1 MMYVLNKSIIVKP
14 ALAFLL
20 LGLALLAGIYTV
32 RSTSAATKLNALTKS
47 FHSAALSSR
56 FQNCDSEQEPNET
69 LATANSTPIPGRRC
83 GTVKVGDATGGDK
96 GIVMEYNP
104 VLKDK
109 IEDLFVFT
117 VGKDETKSV
126 GVTLTFNNPAAD
138 LDLMLF
144 RDTGPGN
151 NPEPI
156 AVSATNALTERFIC
170 DGVTFPILREGTYY
184 IGVSAFDGSSVTPPV
199 EYTLTTTLN
208 PVAPPPTITRIV
220 PDAAS
225 VGTGPFS
232 LTITGTNFFDQQ
244 SKVSVNG
251 VLRSPIFISNMQLV
265 VFLTATDVA
274 IPGILSISVVN
285 PDLLGGK
292 SNSVPFTIT
301 TSDPEVEPNETPN
314 DATLLLAPGKRVG
327 NVAVGDAATTVVQ
340 FPGGQSDPVED
351 LFSVNLLQAS
361 RLDLLLAGSNG
372 QANLALYLL
381 KEKQGST
388 ELESLGNSRLSGTVQ
403 RITTPNLL
411 APGRYLV
418 GVSAVSGASPYTIE
432 ARIPGNRLMQV
443 VTSSAAPN
451 SSVTVPILFY
461 SEGNENSLNFSLKF
475 DPSLL
480 SNPQITLGS
489 DTSTGTLNIDGSQL
503 ALGRIGVRLA
513 LPQGQRFGSGARE
526 AAKVGFSIKPNP
538 GVGATVI
545 EFGDDPV
552 VRGMVDVNGNAV
564 IGTYAAGNVIITP
577 GFEGDVAPRPLGDG
591 AITIADWT
599 QIGRFVSGLDTP
611 ADSSEFQRADC
622 APRGTLG
629 DGKLTISDW
638 VMAGRI
644 ASGLESLVP
653 AGGPSAPVPSSLTFE
668 KNVEANTFFSN
679 TVQQQART
687 IRAVPATFNRGQENV
702 LSIELNSQGN
712 ENAWGFSV
720 NFDTT
725 QLSFVRATLGADAQ
739 IASLN
744 VNPAQIAQ
752 GRVGIGMALSSGQT
766 LAAGPRQILTLTFT
780 VPASSSVNSTTV
792 SFGDQPIAREVV
804 DATANVLPT
813 VHAPGVIT
821 LQPQINQAPSLTSLN
836 PGTVLVGGG
845 DFMLTIN
852 GNNFISGAVTRVTI
866 DGVTSERFTN
876 VVSSTQLT
884 ASILAQDI
892 AETGTISVSVQNPQP
907 GGGTSNSLN
916 INIVNPAPTI
926 TTISPTSAAL
936 NGQALILTVN
946 GTNFV
951 PGASVQWNGS
961 NRITTFLSS
970 TQLSAQIPASDLTTA
985 GKPIVRVVNPAPGG
999 GTSNSVEFTVAS
1011 PAGIPRITTINPT
1024 TVQSDNPGFTL
1035 TVNGS
1040 NFAPQSVVRI
1050 NGNALPTTFVSNTQL
1065 TAQVSTSDIVTAGNT
1080 SITVFTAPP
1089 GGGTSN
1095 AAILLITTPPNPVP
1109 EITALNPSSVISG
1122 GQDFTLTVTG
1132 NKFVSASV
1140 VRLNGQARL
1149 TTFISSTELRATI
1162 LAGDIANGGTAVI
1175 TVFNPTP
1182 GGGISN
1188 ALPLTVNFAP
1198 PVIILLSP
1206 SSAVSGG
1213 AAFDLTVTGTN
1224 FAPGSVVRWNGQDRP
1239 TTVDSVTQLTARIPA
1254 SDIATAGMAAVTV
1267 FSPLPGGGVSN
1278 AVTFTINDATK
1289 PVPRISNINPSG
1301 ALVGG
1306 PAFPLIVTGTNF
1318 LPDSVVRWNGQS
1330 RPTTFAN
1337 STQLTA
1343 QIPASD
1349 LASVGTATVT
1359 VFTPPAGGGESN
1371 SLTFTIAPPPNPVPT
1386 ITSLDPAS
1394 VGIGS
1399 GTFTLTVNG
1408 TGFVAASVVQF
1419 NGANRPTTFVSDKKL
1434 TAQLSAADV
1443 ATAGSA
1449 TIRVVSPEPG
1459 GGASNEFT
1467 LPIVNP
1473 VPAITSLVPSV
1484 VARGSSGFTLTVNGT
1499 GFVQGAQI
1507 AVNGVKRL
1515 TSFDSNTQLSTQINA
1530 SEVANLGSLS
1540 IQVVNPLPGGG
1551 ASNAVALP
1559 IRDRNPLPRLNG
1571 LSPDTVLAG
1580 GPAFTLVLTGTGFG
1594 ADSVV
1599 RVNGADRTTNFVSET
1614 TLAAQI
1620 TAADIAVGAALTINV
1635 FNPLPG
1641 GGMSN
1646 PLTLNVNNPVPRI
1659 TSVSPDV
1666 VAAGGA
1672 EFMLLVNGVNFV
1684 STSVVRFNGVPVP
1697 TTFVTSSQL
1706 TAQIPA
1712 AVIATGGVAMVVVF
1726 NPPPAGGTS
1735 NAVNFS
1741 ITNPTPVITGINPTQ
1756 VVAGSG
1762 PVTLVVSGGGFVP
1775 GSIVRVNNADRQTT
1789 FINGNQ
1795 LSATVTEAD
1804 IANGGTL
1811 TITVL
1816 NTAPGGGTSN
1826 GVMLQVNNPAPE
1838 LTQLVPNSIAI
1849 GSGAF
1854 TLKINGNGFVPSS
1867 VVQWNGAPRPTTF
1880 VSATQVTI
1888 PVSASEI
1895 SSLGTVMIT
1904 VINPAPGGG
1913 TSNPQLFRI
1922 VTTNPLPFLLGLSP
1936 SSAVAGSG
1944 GFTLTVNG
1952 ENFVPNSVVNWNG
1965 SPRPT
1970 TFVSSIELS
1979 AQITAA
1985 DVASQG
1991 VATVK
1996 VVNPPPGGGTSEIL
2010 TFAINPPNPVPVLT
2024 GLVPT
2029 IIAAGSPA
2037 FTLTVNGSK
2046 FVPGS
2051 AVQVNGSLR
2060 PTVFGSATQLF
2071 AQLSAADVANVGTVA
2086 ITVVNPTPGGGTSN
2100 SLALTI
2106 GAAGNPVPAITSLN
2120 PPVGVVGDSS
2130 FTLTVNGTNFVP
2142 GAVVLFNGNVL
2153 STSFVSP
2160 TQLTAIV
2167 TDGDVANPGT
2177 ADVTVYNPGP
2187 GGGTS
2192 NIVPFPIAAVNCQV
2206 ICFQSPLYYVINI
2219 NRLPQ
2224 GYVIIGG
2231 TNYNNPVPI
2240 QTNLTDVRR
2249 ALRGGVDPMAQLNQ
2263 HYVAAQVSLA
2273 AVGSGIL
2280 SGAMGSPLVCYGI
2293 NFDTATL
2300 NNGFVLSKITLLRDL
2315 LAQARL
2321 AIIENRTDD
2330 MVKLAE
2336 VLHLLNGDSPSSKCQ

>member
-1 MMYVLNKSIIVKP
+1 MKYVLNKSIIVKS

-20 LGLALLAGIYTV
+20 LGLALFAGVYAV
-32 RSTSAATKLNALTKS
+32 RSTSAAAKLNALTNAY
-47 FHSAALSSR
+47 HSVALSSR
-56 FQNCDSEQEPNET
+56 FQNCDPEQEPNET
-69 LATANSTPIPGRRC
+69 LATANPISIPGRRC

-96 GIVMEYNP
+96 GVVMEYNP

-109 IEDLFVFT
+109 VEDLFVFT

-126 GVTLTFNNPAAD
+126 DVTLTFNNPAAD

-144 RDTGPGN
+144 KDTGAGKQ
-151 NPEPI
+151 PEPI
-156 AVSATNALTERFIC
+156 AVSAGNTLTERL
-170 DGVTFPILREGTYY
+170 TPIPMLTEGTYY

-199 EYTLTTTLN
+199 EYTLTALLN
-208 PVAPPPTITRIV
+208 SVSPPPTITRIT

-225 VGTGPFS
+225 VGSGPFS
-232 LTITGTNFFDQQ
+232 LTIIGTNFFDQQ
-244 SKVSVNG
+244 SKVTVNN
-251 VLRSPIFISNMQLV
+251 VTRSPIFISTTQLV
-265 VFLTATDVA
+265 LFLTAADVA
-274 IPGILSISVVN
+274 TPGILSISVVN
-285 PDLLGGK
+285 PEALGGK
-292 SNSVPFTIT
+292 SNPVPFTIT

-314 DATLLLAPGKRVG
+314 DATLLLAPGKRIG

-340 FPGGQSDPVED
+340 FPGGQSDPIED
-351 LFSVNLLQAS
+351 LFAVNLLQAS
-361 RLDLLLAGSNG
+361 RLDLSLTGSNG

-381 KEKQGST
+381 KEKPGTS

-403 RITTPNLL
+403 HITTPNLL

-432 ARIPGNRLMQV
+432 AKVPGNRLMQV

-451 SSVTVPILFY
+451 SSVTAPILFY
-461 SEGNENSLNFSLKF
+461 SEGNESSLNFSLKF

-480 SNPQITLGS
+480 NTPQITLGS
-489 DTSTGTLNIDGSQL
+489 DTTTGTLNIDTSQV
-503 ALGRIGVRLA
+503 ALGRVGVRLA
-513 LPQGQRFGSGARE
+513 LQQGQRFGSGARE
-526 AAKVGFSIKPNP
+526 IAKVSFAIKPSP
-538 GVGATVI
+538 GVGATVV

-552 VRGMVDVNGNAV
+552 VRGIVDVNGNSVVGA
-564 IGTYAAGNVIITP
+564 YASGNVIITP
-577 GFEGDVAPRPLGDG
+577 GFEGDVSPRPLGDG
-591 AITIADWT
+591 VISIADWT

-629 DGKLTISDW
+629 DGRLTIADW

-644 ASGLESLVP
+644 ASGLETLVA
-653 AGGPSAPVPSSLTFE
+653 AGGPSAPVPASLAFE
-668 KNVEANTFFSN
+668 KKVETKAVFSN
-679 TVQQQART
+679 AEQQQTRT

-744 VNPAQIAQ
+744 VNSAQIAQ
-752 GRVGIGMALSSGQT
+752 GRIGIGMALSSGQT
-766 LAAGPRQILTLTFT
+766 LVAGARQILTMTFN

-813 VHAPGVIT
+813 AYTPGVIT
-821 LQPQINQAPSLTSLN
+821 LQPQINQSPNLTSLN

-845 DFMLTIN
+845 DFMLTVN
-852 GNNFISGAVTRVTI
+852 GNNFISGAVARITI
-866 DGVTSERFTN
+866 DGVSSERFTN
-876 VVSSTQLT
+876 IDSATQLT
-884 ASILAQDI
+884 VTILAQDI
-892 AETGTISVSVQNPQP
+892 AETGTISISVQNPPP

-916 INIVNPAPTI
+916 INVINPAPTI

-936 NGQALILTVN
+936 NGQALVLTVN

-951 PGASVQWNGS
+951 PGANVQWNGS

-970 TQLSAQIPASDLTTA
+970 TQLSAQIPASDLTSA
-985 GKPIVRVVNPAPGG
+985 GKPTVRVVNPAPGG
-999 GTSNSVEFTVAS
+999 GTSNSVEFTVAA
-1011 PAGIPRITTINPT
+1011 PAGIPRISSINPT

-1035 TVNGS
+1035 VVNGS
-1040 NFAPQSVVRI
+1040 NFVQSSVVRI

-1065 TAQVSTSDIVTAGNT
+1065 TAQVSTSDIATAGNA

-1109 EITALNPSSVISG
+1109 EITALNPGSVTSG

-1132 NKFVSASV
+1132 SKFVSASV
-1140 VRLNGQARL
+1140 VRINGQARQ
-1149 TTFISSTELRATI
+1149 TTFISPTELRATI
-1162 LAGDIANGGTAVI
+1162 LATDIANGGTAIV

-1182 GGGISN
+1182 GGGASN
-1188 ALPLTVNFAP
+1188 ALPLAINFAP
-1198 PVIILLSP
+1198 PVIVLLSP
-1206 SSAVSGG
+1206 SSAVAGNQ
-1213 AAFDLTVTGTN
+1213 AFDLTVTGTN

-1239 TTVDSVTQLTARIPA
+1239 TTVESVTQLTARIPA
-1254 SDIATAGMAAVTV
+1254 SDIATAGTATITV
-1267 FSPLPGGGVSN
+1267 FSPPPGGGLSN
-1278 AVTFTINDATK
+1278 AVTFTINEATK
-1289 PVPRISNINPSG
+1289 PLPRISNISPSSG
-1301 ALVGG
+1301 LVGG
-1306 PAFPLIVTGTNF
+1306 ATFPLIVTGTNF
-1318 LPDSVVRWNGQS
+1318 FPDSVVRWNGQP
-1330 RPTTFAN
+1330 RPTTFTN

-1349 LASVGTATVT
+1349 LANAGTAIVT

-1371 SLTFTIAPPPNPVPT
+1371 SLTFTISPPPNPVPA
-1386 ITSLDPAS
+1386 ITSLDPVS
-1394 VGIGS
+1394 VGIGT
-1399 GTFTLTVNG
+1399 GPLTLTVNG

-1419 NGANRPTTFVSDKKL
+1419 NGANRPTMFVSATKL
-1434 TAQLSAADV
+1434 TAQISAADV

-1449 TIRVVSPEPG
+1449 AIRVVSPEPG

-1484 VARGSSGFTLTVNGT
+1484 VARGSAGFTLTVNGT

-1515 TSFDSNTQLSTQINA
+1515 SSFESSTQVATQIA
-1530 SEVANLGSLS
+1530 AAEVANLGSLS

-1559 IRDRNPLPRLNG
+1559 IRDRNPLPRLNT

-1580 GPAFTLVLTGTGFG
+1580 GPAFTLVVTGTGFG
-1594 ADSVV
+1594 SDSVV
-1599 RVNGADRTTNFVSET
+1599 RVNGSDRTTNFVSET

-1620 TAADIAVGAALTINV
+1620 SAADIAVGAALTINV

-1659 TSVSPDV
+1659 TSISPDST
-1666 VAAGGA
+1666 AAGGA
-1672 EFMLLVNGVNFV
+1672 EFMLLVNGANFV
-1684 STSVVRFNGVPVP
+1684 GTSVVRFNGVSVP

-1712 AVIATGGVAMVVVF
+1712 GTIATGGVAPVVVF

-1741 ITNPTPVITGINPTQ
+1741 ITNPMPAITGINPGQ
-1756 VVAGSG
+1756 VIAGSG
-1762 PVTLVVSGGGFVP
+1762 PFTLMITGGGFVP
-1775 GSIVRVNNADRQTT
+1775 GSIVRVNNADRPTT
-1789 FINGNQ
+1789 FVSGSQ
-1795 LSATVTEAD
+1795 LTAGVTGTD

-1811 TITVL
+1811 NITVF
-1816 NTAPGGGTSN
+1816 NVAPGGGTSN
-1826 GVMLQVNNPAPE
+1826 GVTLQVTNPVPE
-1838 LTQLVPNSIAI
+1838 LTQLVPNSIAV

-1867 VVQWNGAPRPTTF
+1867 VVLWNGAARPTTF
-1880 VSATQVTI
+1880 VNSAQVTI
-1888 PVSASEI
+1888 PVSAAEI
-1895 SSLGTVMIT
+1895 SSLGTVTIT
-1904 VINPAPGGG
+1904 VTNPAPGGG
-1913 TSNPQLFRI
+1913 TSNPQIFRI
-1922 VTTNPLPFLLGLSP
+1922 VTTNPLPILLSLSP
-1936 SSAVAGSG
+1936 NSAIAGSG
-1944 GFTLTVNG
+1944 GFTLTVKG
-1952 ENFVPNSVVNWNG
+1952 ENFVPNAVVNWNG

-1970 TFVSSIELS
+1970 TFVSSVELS
-1979 AQITAA
+1979 AQITTA
-1985 DVASQG
+1985 DVISQG
-1991 VATVK
+1991 VVSVT
-1996 VVNPPPGGGTSEIL
+1996 VVNPAPGGGTSETL

-2029 IIAAGSPA
+2029 VIAAGSPG

-2046 FVPGS
+2046 FVSG
-2051 AVQVNGSLR
+2051 AVVQVNGSPR
-2060 PTVFGSATQLF
+2060 PTTFGNATQLF
-2071 AQLSAADVANVGTVA
+2071 AQISAADIANVGALV
-2086 ITVVNPTPGGGTSN
+2086 ITAVNPGPGGGQSS
-2100 SLALTI
+2100 SLTLTVS
-2106 GAAGNPVPAITSLN
+2106 AAGNPIPVITGLN
-2120 PPVGVVGDSS
+2120 PPVGVVGDSA
-2130 FTLTVNGTNFVP
+2130 FILTVSGTNFVP
-2142 GAVVLFNGNVL
+2142 GAAVLFNGNVL

-2160 TQLTAIV
+2160 TQLTALV
-2167 TDGDVANPGT
+2167 TDADVANPGT
-2177 ADVTVYNPGP
+2177 ADITVYNPGP
-2187 GGGTS
+2187 GGGIS
-2192 NIVPFPIAAVNCQV
+2192 NIVPFPITALNCQV
-2206 ICFQSPLYYVINI
+2206 ICFQSSLYYVINI

-2263 HYVAAQVSLA
+2263 QYVAAQVSLA

-2280 SGAMGSPLVCYGI
+2280 SGAMSSPLICYGI

-2300 NNGFVLSKITLLRDL
+2300 GNGFVLSKITLLRDL

-2330 MVKLAE
+2330 MGKLSD
-2336 VLHLLNGDSPSSKCQ
+2336 VLHLLNGDSPSSKCQQ